1 MAGSRQ
7 HLTCSFMRACLRCLH
22 SGRHERTTACTCCR
36 CCYGAVAAFAVGYR
50 VATTAALVLEETVKK
65 HIRRENE
72 NTEVQKKCRK
82 QRKAGKVQRV
92 IDSGGVQVGACE
104 RPGRCQ
110 PTPLTLRKKSK
121 SITMVTGRSVERW
134 MELHVGWNIW
144 NQCCTKYW
152 YY

>member
-82 QRKAGKVQRV
+82 QRKAGKVQQV
-92 IDSGGVQVGACE
+92 IDAGGVQVGACE
-104 RPGRCQ
+104 RPGR
-110 PTPLTLRKKSK
+110 
-121 SITMVTGRSVERW
+121 
-134 MELHVGWNIW
+134 
-144 NQCCTKYW
+144 
-152 YY
+152 